1 MWKDFFYFS
10 KGQQTGIIV
19 LLVLILLVVAL
30 RITLPFLLP
39 SSSDAFDTTFVAEAE
54 TFKKSLL
61 SLDSIQQAERQR
73 QFEERYATYKFN
85 YQKDFSNKT
94 AHYSLFYF
102 DPNTADSATFVQLGL
117 KSYVAS
123 NILKYRSKGGRFK
136 NTEDFSKIYGISP
149 DKLNELLPYIR
160 IDEKF
165 AASSSRSDIKA
176 VKENPSS
183 PIELNSADTTQLMQ
197 VKGIGKYFAKSI
209 VRFRQ
214 NTGGFF
220 SVEQLSEIYGM
231 TPENVEKIKPYCTV
245 NPDLIEKIKVNI
257 SSVDRLNR
265 HPYISFY
272 QAKAI
277 YELRR
282 KKGKLHQFDELKNLP
297 EFTEDQLKK
306 IEPYLSFE

>member
-10 KGQQTGIIV
+10 KGQQIGIIV
-19 LLVLILLVVAL
+19 LLVLILLVTAL
-30 RITLPFLLP
+30 RITLPYLLP
-39 SSSDAFDTTFVAEAE
+39 STSDAFDTTFVAKAE

-94 AHYSLFYF
+94 AHYSLFNF

-123 NILKYRSKGGRFK
+123 NILKYRSKGGLFK
-136 NTEDFSKIYGISP
+136 NKEDFSKIYGISP
-149 DKLNELLPYIR
+149 DKLNELLPYIQ

-165 AASSSRSDIKA
+165 SASSSRSDIKV

-183 PIELNSADTTQLMQ
+183 PIELNSADTAQLMQ
-197 VKGIGKYFAKSI
+197 VKGIGRYYAKSI

-214 NTGGFF
+214 ETGGFF

-231 TPENVEKIKPYCTV
+231 TPENLEKIKPYCTV
-245 NPDLIEKIKVNI
+245 NPDRIEKIKVNI

-282 KKGKLHQFDELKNLP
+282 KKGKLHQFGELKNLP
-297 EFTEDQLKK
+297 EFTEEQLKK

>member
-10 KGQQTGIIV
+10 KGQQVGIIV
-19 LLVLILLVVAL
+19 LLVLIFVMSVVRFAL
-30 RITLPFLLP
+30 PYLIP
-39 SSSDAFDTTFVAEAE
+39 SNSNAFDTNFVAEAE
-54 TFKKSLL
+54 NFKKSLL

-73 QFEERYATYKFN
+73 QFEERYAAYRLN
-85 YQKDFSNKT
+85 YRKDFSKKEN
-94 AHYSLFYF
+94 HYELFNF

-123 NILKYRSKGGRFK
+123 NILKYRSKGGSFK
-136 NTEDFSKIYGISP
+136 NAEDFSKIYGIPSE
-149 DKLNELLPYIR
+149 KFNELLPYIQ

-165 AASSSRSDIKA
+165 SNPPVNLGEKA
-176 VKENPSS
+176 VKENPTSLV
-183 PIELNSADTTQLMQ
+183 ELNSADTTLLMQ
-197 VKGIGKYFAKSI
+197 VKGIGKYYAKSI

-220 SVEQLSEIYGM
+220 SVDQLSEIYGM
-231 TPENVEKIKPYCTV
+231 TPENLEKIKPFCTV
-245 NPDLIEKIKVNI
+245 NPNLIEKIKVNT
-257 SSVDRLNR
+257 SSVDRLNK
-265 HPYISFY
+265 HPYINFY

-282 KKGKLHQFDELKNLP
+282 KKGKLHQFGELKNLS
-297 EFTEDQLKK
+297 EFTEEQLKK

>member
-10 KGQQTGIIV
+10 KGQQVGIIV
-19 LLVLILLVVAL
+19 LLVLILLVSAV
-30 RITLPFLLP
+30 RFSLPYLMP
-39 SSSDAFDTTFVAEAE
+39 STSDAFDTNFVAEAE
-54 TFKKSLL
+54 NFKKSLL
-61 SLDSIQQAERQR
+61 SLDSIQQAQRQR
-73 QFEERYATYKFN
+73 QFEERYAAYRLN
-85 YQKDFSNKT
+85 YRKDFSKKET
-94 AHYSLFYF
+94 HYALFNF

-136 NTEDFSKIYGISP
+136 SSEDFSKIYGIPS
-149 DKLNELLPYIR
+149 DKFNELLPYIQ
-160 IDEKF
+160 IDENFSKPSF
-165 AASSSRSDIKA
+165 NSEKKA
-176 VKENPSS
+176 VKENPTTL
-183 PIELNSADTTQLMQ
+183 IELNSADTTLLMQ
-197 VKGIGKYFAKSI
+197 VKGIGRYYAKSI

-220 SVEQLSEIYGM
+220 SVDQLSEIYGM

-282 KKGKLHQFDELKNLP
+282 KKGKLHQFGELKNLP